1 MDIHHLRIFASVYKN
16 LSFTLAS
23 RELNIS
29 QPTISEHIKNLE
41 ATLDCRL
48 FDRLGRSILPTGEA
62 ETIYPKVLQLL
73 DDFAAL
79 EEELSAAA
87 GRMKGEVVLGAST
100 IPGTYILPALA
111 AAFKKKYPE
120 MSFTILIDDSR
131 RVTEKVL
138 AHELLLGV
146 VGARDKAARL
156 SYRPLAADELI
167 LAAGPGMV
175 ARQEISL
182 GELKKLP
189 FLLREQGS
197 GTRKC
202 MEEFLVSSGLAVGQL
217 NTVATL
223 GSTASVKEA
232 MRAGLGVSILSLLA
246 VREEL
251 KTGKLVRIEVRG
263 LVMRR
268 SFYLVTSTLRTLPHQ
283 YRAFVDH
290 LLESA
295 GTHTL

>member
-48 FDRLGRSILPTGEA
+48 FDRLGRSILQTREA
-62 ETIYPKVLQLL
+62 EIIYPKVLQLL

-111 AAFKKKYPE
+111 AAFKKEYPE

-131 RVTEKVL
+131 RVLEKVA

-156 SYRPLAADELI
+156 SYRPLAADELV
-167 LAAGPGMV
+167 LAAAPGLV
-175 ARQEISL
+175 DRKKVTL
-182 GELKKLP
+182 GGLKKLP

-202 MEEFLVSSGLAVGQL
+202 MEEFLVASGLATGEL

-232 MRAGLGVSILSLLA
+232 MRAGLGVSILSSLA

-251 KTGKLVRIEVRG
+251 ETGRLVRIEVSG

-268 SFYLVTSTLRTLPHQ
+268 SFYLVTNTLRTLPHQ

-290 LLESA
+290 LLGSA
-295 GTHTL
+295 GPPAR